1 MLAIVDSGLLRILP
15 AIIGAFGLAFGSF
28 LNVVVYRVPR
38 GLSVVN
44 PPSACPGCSSEISA
58 RDNIPVVSWLL
69 LRGRCRTCREPISA
83 RYPIVEAITA
93 VAFVVVGIFFAARIG
108 TQTTAV
114 GAVGAGITMIAFLYL
129 AAISVALTAIDLD
142 LRRLPTAIVY
152 PAYGV
157 GALLLGISGLLSGDL
172 VSLAWAAAGAGLSF
186 AFFLILLVVSGGGM
200 GWGDVKLAG
209 VLGLFLGFLGPAPL
223 FVGVAAGFLL
233 GGLYGIGMLLAG
245 RGGRKTAIPFGP
257 FMIAGAWL
265 AVFVGQPV
273 ADAYLSVTGLN

>member
-1 MLAIVDSGLLRILP
+1 MIAVVDSGLLRILP
-15 AIIGAFGLAFGSF
+15 AIVGAFGLAFGSF

-108 TQTTAV
+108 AADTVA
-114 GAVGAGITMIAFLYL
+114 GAVAASVTMIAFLYL
-129 AAISVALTAIDLD
+129 AAISVALAAIDID
-142 LRRLPTAIVY
+142 LHRLPNAITY
-152 PAYGV
+152 PAYAV
-157 GALLLGISGLLSGDL
+157 GIVLLGISGVLSGDL
-172 VSLAWAAAGAGLSF
+172 ESLGWAAAGAGLCF
-186 AFFLILLVVSGGGM
+186 AFFLLLNVVSGGNM

-209 VLGLFLGFLGPAPL
+209 VLGLFLGFLGPAPV

-233 GGLYGIGMLLAG
+233 GGLYGIGLIVAG

-273 ADAYLSVTGLN
+273 ADAYLSITGLN

>member
-1 MLAIVDSGLLRILP
+1 MITVVDGGLLRIIP
-15 AIIGAFGLAFGSF
+15 ALVGAFGLAFGSF

-44 PPSACPGCSSEISA
+44 PPSACPGCSSEIAA
-58 RDNIPVVSWLL
+58 RDNIPVLSWLL
-69 LRGRCRTCREPISA
+69 LRGRCRTCSGRISV

-93 VAFVVVGIFFAARIG
+93 VAFVVVGVFFAARIG
-108 TQTTAV
+108 AQPTTAS
-114 GAVGAGITMIAFLYL
+114 AIGAGLTLIGFLYL
-129 AAISVALTAIDLD
+129 AAISVALTAIDID
-142 LRRLPTAIVY
+142 LHRLPNAIVY

-157 GALLLGISGLLSGDL
+157 GAVLLGISGLLGGDV

-186 AFFLILLVVSGGGM
+186 AFFLILNVVSGGNM

-209 VLGLFLGFLGPAPL
+209 VLGLFLGFLGPATL

-233 GGLYGIGMLLAG
+233 GGLFGIGLIVAG
-245 RGGRKTAIPFGP
+245 RGGRKTGIPFGP

-273 ADAYLSVTGLN
+273 ADAYLSITGLS

>member
-1 MLAIVDSGLLRILP
+1 VIAIVDSGLLRVLP
-15 AIIGAFGLAFGSF
+15 ALVGAFGLAFGSF

-44 PPSACPGCSSEISA
+44 PPSACPGCSSEIAA
-58 RDNIPVVSWLL
+58 RDNIPVLSWLM

-93 VAFVVVGIFFAARIG
+93 VAFVAVGILFLTRIAA
-108 TQTTAV
+108 QTTVASSIGEGV
-114 GAVGAGITMIAFLYL
+114 ALIAFLYL
-129 AAISVALTAIDLD
+129 AAISVALTAIDID
-142 LRRLPTAIVY
+142 LKRLPNAIVL

-157 GALLLGISGLLSGDL
+157 GGVLLGISGLLSGDP

-186 AFFLILLVVSGGGM
+186 AFYLLLAVVSNGGM
-200 GWGDVKLAG
+200 GMGDVKLAG
-209 VLGLFLGFLGPAPL
+209 VLGLYLGFLGPAPL
-223 FVGVAAGFLL
+223 FVGIAAGFLL
-233 GGLYGIGMLLAG
+233 GGLYGVGVLLSG
-245 RGGRKTAIPFGP
+245 KGGRKTAIPFGP

-273 ADAYLSVTGLN
+273 ADAYLSISGLN